1 MHVFHPL
8 KYICFDKHC
17 MCLYIHTSQNGQ
29 KYEKNSNLTIEK
41 WKIEYH
47 RDNTLYLSDWKNYNT
62 IITSG
67 CC

>member
-1 MHVFHPL
+1 M
-8 KYICFDKHC
+8 C

-41 WKIEYH
+41 CKIEYH
-47 RDNTLYLSDWKNYNT
+47 RDNTLYLSDWQNYNT